1 MQLCRETILNIVKTG
16 FEHSVVQVGHCHQI
30 KGIFFMIV
38 TIFIILVDNRGKS
51 EKDGGGKAEEE
62 I

>member
-16 FEHSVVQVGHCHQI
+16 FEHSLVQVVI
-30 KGIFFMIV
+30 VIRSIFFMIV
-38 TIFIILVDNRGKS
+38 TIFVMLVDNRGKS

>member
-16 FEHSVVQVGHCHQI
+16 FEHSLVQVGHCHQI
-30 KGIFFMIV
+30 MIV
-38 TIFIILVDNRGKS
+38 TIFIISVDNRGKS